1 MTASLAHYAP
11 WTDRRGM
18 LSALRLVVFVAI
30 LVPGIAIFA
39 DLIFGPVRPEPY
51 EHALNESGE
60 WAVRLLLL
68 SLFVTPVRRIFSWN
82 KVIGVRRMIGV
93 SVLAYGLLHLGL
105 YMAQENW
112 DLVKVASEIVVRIY
126 LTIGFVALL
135 GLVALGV
142 TSFDRAVR
150 RLGPTWNRLHQLAYP
165 IAVLGILHFFLQSKS
180 DVAQPTVMAGLFVL
194 LMLYRLA
201 ARSRLQVSSWWVLLL
216 CAVLAAAATAGL
228 EYAWYALATGIPA
241 QLVFLANFD
250 VATSFRP
257 AVWVGLSGA
266 VVSLAAG
273 GQQMWRSVRTA

>member
-11 WTDRRGM
+11 WTDRRGT
-18 LSALRLVVFVAI
+18 LSPLRLVVFVVI
-30 LVPGIAIFA
+30 LVPGIEIFA
-39 DLIFGPVRPEPY
+39 DLFFGPVRPEPY

-68 SLFVTPVRRIFSWN
+68 SLFVTPIRRIFSWN
-82 KVIGVRRMIGV
+82 KVIGVRRMVGV

-112 DLVKVASEIVVRIY
+112 DLVKVVSEIVVRIY

-142 TSFDRAVR
+142 TSFDSMVR
-150 RLGPTWNRLHQLAYP
+150 RLGSAWNRLHQLAYP

-180 DVAQPTVMAGLFVL
+180 DVAQPTIMAGLFVL

-201 ARSRLQVSSWWVLLL
+201 VRNGLQISSGWVLLA
-216 CAVLAAAATAGL
+216 CAGLAAVATSGL

-241 QLVFLANFD
+241 QLVFMANFD

-266 VVSLAAG
+266 ALSAAAAG
-273 GQQMWRSVRTA
+273 RQIWQSVRKA